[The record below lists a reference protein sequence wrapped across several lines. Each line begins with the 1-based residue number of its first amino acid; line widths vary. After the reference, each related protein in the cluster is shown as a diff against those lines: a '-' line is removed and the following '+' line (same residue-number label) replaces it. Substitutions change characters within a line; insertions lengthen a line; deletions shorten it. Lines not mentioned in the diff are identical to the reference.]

1 MYNLEN
7 APSGRIKGI
16 TQALGISTA
25 LSHRDIV
32 SESHKKEIL
41 CTFITLS
48 SFLSLLSSLLFGKL
62 VKGPSIN
69 YVVSKLAPP
78 PTL

>member
-16 TQALGISTA
+16 TQAFGISTA
-25 LSHRDIV
+25 LSHRDIRIV
-32 SESHKKEIL
+32 SESHKKIL

-48 SFLSLLSSLLFGKL
+48 SFLSSLSFL
-62 VKGPSIN
+62 VS
-69 YVVSKLAPP
+69 
-78 PTL
+78 